1 MPIAEL
7 IKIPPV
13 QAFLMD
19 GSVMTVFETI
29 LEKFALPKERAVELL
44 DLTDAVLDE
53 TLELDAL
60 PAMLVQAFGI
70 EEERAKRFAADIAGF
85 RLLPLEEYVPGVAV
99 QITAWGGDLAKYP
112 KSKVGKMK
120 MNAET
125 FATQLD
131 EKLSL
136 NFSEVLIKRCAFLLG
151 AYWTGEKTKESTLT
165 FFSRAQ
171 SIGGLGLAPEI
182 AQNLLAAIDGSR
194 SMVDVVAGGA
204 MAAPDSDEKMLAS
217 GEMINSG
224 EIAIQEIERTMGTQ
238 QDGVSSRALE
248 VAPSHEVA
256 AEVPV
261 ASAPKN
267 DILDQRFSA
276 LTKSAAVEHIEPV
289 LPGARVSI
297 ARTSQ
302 EETEQQ
308 AAAISREDIAQAAV
322 ANRPAPVMPMLTV
335 GSVAPRHD
343 MSVPVTDIQSVRRLV
358 GPVDELGGMTPV
370 EFRRLSTAPA
380 DAAQKIEDM
389 LETLEHTSYE
399 ERVKGVCAWRTSPVH
414 RLYITMVSSAL
425 AQGVSIAE
433 VATHRRGAGEES
445 LSPAEI
451 RAIVGLN
458 DRIRF

>member
-53 TLELDAL
+53 ALTLDVF
-60 PAMLVQAFGI
+60 PTMLMEAFGI
-70 EEERAKRFAADIAGF
+70 EEERAKRLACDVVGF
-85 RLLPLEEYVPGVAV
+85 RLLPLEEHVPGVATS
-99 QITAWGGDLAKYP
+99 IGAWGGDVQKYP
-112 KSKVGKMK
+112 KSRVGKMK

-131 EKLSL
+131 ETLQM
-136 NFSEVLIKRCAFLLG
+136 NFSEVLIKRCAFLVN

-171 SIGGLGLAPEI
+171 TIGGLGLSPDA
-182 AQNLLAAIDGSR
+182 AQKLLSTIDGR
-194 SMVDVVAGGA
+194 RDMVDIVGGVTGQ
-204 MAAPDSDEKMLAS
+204 MV
-217 GEMINSG
+217 NSG
-224 EIAIQEIERTMGTQ
+224 DVAIQEIEREMKTQ
-238 QDGVSSRALE
+238 FAGGGSSENEGSTKELSTSRVLE
-248 VAPSHEVA
+248 ISPSHEVA

-261 ASAPKN
+261 VNAPKN

-276 LTKSAAVEHIEPV
+276 LTKRAAVEHIEPV
-289 LPGARVSI
+289 LPSARVSM
-297 ARTSQ
+297 ARTSH
-302 EETEQQ
+302 EETAQQVAAIPQEKRVQ
-308 AAAISREDIAQAAV
+308 AAL
-322 ANRPAPVMPMLTV
+322 ANRPTPVMPMLTV
-335 GSVAPRHD
+335 GSVAPQHD
-343 MSVPVTDIQSVRRLV
+343 ASVPVTDIQPVRRLV

-370 EFRRLSTAPA
+370 EFRRLSTVPA

-389 LETLEHTSYE
+389 LATIEHSSYE
-399 ERVKGVCAWRTSPVH
+399 ERVRGVNAWRKSPMHQLYVAMTSA
-414 RLYITMVSSAL
+414 AL
-425 AQGVSIAE
+425 AQGVSVAEIA
-433 VATHRRGAGEES
+433 TRRRGAGEES
-445 LSPAEI
+445 VSPAEI
-451 RAIVGLN
+451 RAIASLN